1 MNART
6 REGELVAGA
15 LAPGRR
21 VLFTAVRNEAP
32 FLLEWI
38 AYHQAIGFDTIIVA
52 SNDCDDGTDE
62 LLQAL
67 QAAGHL
73 RHIRHEVPVG
83 KRPQGNA
90 ARLVNEAGLIAQ
102 GDWVL
107 WLDADEFLNVRVGEG
122 RLDDLIAAVGGH
134 DGALINWR
142 VFGDGGNAR
151 FPGRFIS
158 DAFVGASRPGFRRNH
173 EVKTLFRHGPA
184 VAGLGLHGIYRPR
197 LVPGGGARFLAP
209 CGGLLDPTDP
219 VAARWLD
226 GEDNPKNCQVP
237 PAQAGHA
244 LAQINHYVVRT
255 PDVFALKQARGRG
268 WARRQADDANTRH
281 TAEFYKAHNRNEV
294 EDRSILRWAEAVTD
308 RMAGLLRDEGVAAAM
323 TVVDSRMRARLGCD
337 PTQGPDSAPEA
348 PPEAGTAGEAPGFTL
363 TLPGAAA
370 DMLRAAYAGA
380 EVILEYGSGG
390 SSFVAMQAGARKLFT
405 VESDA
410 DWAAR
415 IAASLNAA
423 FPGRAAHVHHV
434 DIGPTT
440 DWGRPADTRGFAA
453 YPDYATTVWDRPDFE
468 MPDVV
473 LIDGRFR
480 VACFLTVMLRA
491 TRPVTVLFDDYHK
504 RPEYHWIEEFCAP
517 VGRARRMARFEV
529 APRPLPPEALTRI
542 LRAFVDP
549 R

>member
-1 MNART
+1 MNVQT
-6 REGELVAGA
+6 REGRMVGDA

-21 VLFTAVRNEAP
+21 ILFTAVRNEGP

-38 AYHQAIGFDTIIVA
+38 AYHQVIGFDTIIVA
-52 SNDCDDGTDE
+52 SNDCDDGTDD

-67 QAAGHL
+67 QAAGQL
-73 RHIRHEVPVG
+73 THIRHEVPVG

-90 ARLVNEAGLIAQ
+90 ARLVNEMGLISQ

-107 WLDADEFLNVRVGEG
+107 WLDADEFLNVHVGEG
-122 RLDDLIAAVGGH
+122 RLDDLIAALGDH
-134 DGALINWR
+134 DGVLINWR
-142 VFGDGGNAR
+142 IFGDGGNAR

-158 DAFVGASRPGFRRNH
+158 DAFTGASRPGFRRNH
-173 EVKTLFRHGPA
+173 EVKTLFRHGPRIE
-184 VAGLGLHGIYRPR
+184 GMGLHGIYRPR
-197 LVPGGGARFLAP
+197 LVPGAGARFLAP
-209 CGGLLDPTDP
+209 SGAPLDGADQVT
-219 VAARWLD
+219 ARWLD
-226 GEDNPKNCQVP
+226 GVDSPRNCKVQ
-237 PAQAGHA
+237 AHEAGHA
-244 LAQINHYVVRT
+244 LAQINHYIVRT
-255 PDVFALKQARGRG
+255 PEFFALKQARGRG
-268 WARRQADDANTRH
+268 WARRAAEEENTRH
-281 TAEFYKAHNRNEV
+281 TADFYEAHNRNES
-294 EDRSILRWAEAVTD
+294 EDRSILRWTDAVTD
-308 RMAGLLRDEGVAAAM
+308 RMAALSSDPLVAAAL
-323 TVVDSRMRARLGCD
+323 TQVEALMRERLTFD
-337 PTQGPDSAPEA
+337 PTHDPETVTG
-348 PPEAGTAGEAPGFTL
+348 AGTEETAPGFAL
-363 TLPGAAA
+363 TLPGPAAE
-370 DMLRAAYAGA
+370 MLRAAYAGA
-380 EVILEYGSGG
+380 EVVLEYGSGG
-390 SSFVAMQAGARKLFT
+390 SSFVAMEVGARKLFT

-415 IAASLNAA
+415 IAESLSAA
-423 FPGRAAHVHHV
+423 FPGRAAQVHHV

-440 DWGRPADTRGFAA
+440 DWGRPADTSGFAA

-529 APRPLPPEALTRI
+529 TPRALPPEAMTRI